1 MLLMPAAI
9 HASLPHHA
17 VDLGVVLEVVGAGAR
32 CCLFDPWVHSHIG
45 ILTYVGHIVKSIV
58 I

>member
-1 MLLMPAAI
+1 
-9 HASLPHHA
+9 
-17 VDLGVVLEVVGAGAR
+17 VLEVVGAGAR